1 MTIYVD
7 GIVTH
12 GTGGNGDDTVPPGI
26 SGLDWAHAVSDANA
40 LELTTF
46 LTLNVLTIGQ
56 LATNVRTPL
65 LGSLMTY
72 VGLDATMLAAAI
84 VAGAVDKSA
93 DPRYLKKNC
102 FDSTNWRST
111 YEP

>member
-1 MTIYVD
+1 MAIFVD
-7 GIVTH
+7 ASVTH
-12 GTGGNGDDTVPPGI
+12 GTGGTGDDTQPPGI
-26 SGLDWAHAVSDANA
+26 SGLDWGHAVSDQDA

-46 LTLNVLTIGQ
+46 LTTNILTVGQ

-65 LGSLMTY
+65 LGSNMTY
-72 VGLDATMLAAAI
+72 VGLDATMIAAAI
-84 VAGAVDKSA
+84 TAGATDKGS

-102 FDSTNWRST
+102 FDSPNWRST